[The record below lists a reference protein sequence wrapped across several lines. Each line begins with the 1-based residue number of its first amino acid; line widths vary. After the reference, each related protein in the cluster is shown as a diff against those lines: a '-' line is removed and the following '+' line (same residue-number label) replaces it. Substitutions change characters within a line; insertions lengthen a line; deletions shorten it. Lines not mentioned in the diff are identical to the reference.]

1 MCTCGLN
8 IHIDSKVDT
17 KNEAGYHQSLIG
29 KHTWKSLVKCSGMTF
44 WVISYVKGCIRWS
57 LTTPCLGYSFVVSG
71 LDGPNIVA

>member
-17 KNEAGYHQSLIG
+17 KGYHPCSNDRF
-29 KHTWKSLVKCSGMTF
+29 TWKSLVKCSRMTF

-57 LTTPCLGYSFVVSG
+57 LTTPSFGYSLVVTG
-71 LDGPNIVA
+71 LEVSNIVA